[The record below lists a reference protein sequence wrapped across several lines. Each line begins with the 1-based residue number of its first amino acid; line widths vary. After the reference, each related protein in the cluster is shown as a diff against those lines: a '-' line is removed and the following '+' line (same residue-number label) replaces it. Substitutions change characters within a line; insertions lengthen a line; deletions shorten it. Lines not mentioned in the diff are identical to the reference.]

1 MNIIKSKC
9 DIVIH
14 NSRKVQPYFLW
25 KPCFQHHSLM
35 ILIRE
40 NLLSL
45 KAFLSAPKPNDPQ
58 VVVMVEQYLRDNEEF
73 VSIARY

>member
-1 MNIIKSKC
+1 MNIIKLEG
-9 DIVIH
+9 DIVIR
-14 NSRKVQPYFLW
+14 NSRKVQPYFIW
-25 KPCFQHHSLM
+25 KPFFLHHSLM

-45 KAFLSAPKPNDPQ
+45 KAFLSAPEPNDPR

-73 VSIARY
+73 VSIAYY